1 MRLRFQKPLFLPVLT
16 AALLLSSVQAFAK
29 APATLSFNVAGR
41 VQADSGKD
49 AIVRSMNARVFL
61 RGQQTR
67 IETKVGDQSVVVL
80 FLKPYVYRLLPSS
93 KAGVRYKSNTP
104 SPELQVLASNWPAL
118 MNQPSKIR
126 AALKQK
132 GAKKTGTA
140 KLNGMATDVY
150 SATRWDGKARKM
162 KLWLRKA
169 DSLPLRMEMNSDG
182 VKATLN
188 WSNYKKGKTL
198 SPSLFA
204 VPKGYKVREGQA
216 PR

>member
-1 MRLRFQKPLFLPVLT
+1 MRLPYQKPIFLLALP
-16 AALLLSSVQAFAK
+16 AALLISLQPVFAK
-29 APATLSFNVAGR
+29 PPATLSFNVAGR
-41 VQADSGKD
+41 VQAGKGAD
-49 AIVRSMNARVFL
+49 AITRSSNARVFL
-61 RGQQTR
+61 RGAQTR

-93 KAGVRYKSNTP
+93 KNGVRYKSNTP
-104 SPELQVLASNWPAL
+104 SPELQALAANWPAL

-126 AALKQK
+126 ATLKQK

-140 KLNGMATDVY
+140 KLNGVATDVY
-150 SATRWDGKARKM
+150 SATRWDGKARKV
-162 KLWLRKA
+162 KLWLRRA